1 VLIPVDEKTQYGSYV
16 SLSSQGDFFLCR
28 KSFEE
33 AKIMTAVKVGLI
45 GYGTVG
51 SAVGRTIRSHQEN
64 LQTVFGKEVQVAGVL
79 VRDKQKYEQQVK
91 DTLLTDNVEEFFA
104 ITDLDIIIEAS
115 VGIEPAYSYLKKAI
129 SCGCHIITA
138 NKEMIAS
145 KGAELKELAKE
156 KGVRLEYEAAVA
168 GGVPVIGTLKQLLHI
183 NHVVRVEAIL
193 NGTSNF
199 ILSEMADKN
208 IPFEEALQ
216 LAQEA
221 GFAEADPANDVDGWD
236 AFYKLMVLSDLLFE
250 AQPDWEKVTR
260 KGIRSV
266 SFQDIHKAAEQ
277 GWKIKHVATLENTGG
292 EVTVYVEPVVLSAA
306 HPLYSVDGVDN
317 AVCIEGD
324 LVGKLK
330 LQGPGAGALPTASAI
345 VEDLANLVHQ
355 RKELSVKRQFQFTEK
370 REAAPYM
377 HLPSGQVVVQEKPA
391 GENYYRVAGKTER
404 LVAEA

>member
-1 VLIPVDEKTQYGSYV
+1 M
-16 SLSSQGDFFLCR
+16 
-28 KSFEE
+28 
-33 AKIMTAVKVGLI
+33 AAVKIGLI

-64 LQTVFGKEVQVAGVL
+64 LQAIFGKEVQVAGVL
-79 VRDKQKYEQQVK
+79 VREKQKYEQQV
-91 DTLLTDNVEEFFA
+91 TEALLTDDAAELFS
-104 ITDLDIIIEAS
+104 ISDLDVIIEAS
-115 VGIEPAYSYLKKAI
+115 VGIEPAFSYLTEAI
-129 SCGCHIITA
+129 HHGCHIITA
-138 NKEMIAS
+138 NKELIAS
-145 KGAELKELAKE
+145 RGAELKRLAKE

-183 NHVVRVEAIL
+183 NHVVKVEAVL

-199 ILSEMADKN
+199 ILTEMSDKGL
-208 IPFEEALQ
+208 PFEEALQ

-221 GFAEADPANDVDGWD
+221 GFAEANPANDVDGWD

-250 AQPDWEKVTR
+250 DQPDWEKVTR

-266 SFQDIHKAAEQ
+266 SSQDIQSAAKQ
-277 GWKIKHVATLENTGG
+277 GWKIKHVATLENAGG
-292 EVTVYVEPVVLSAA
+292 EVTASVEPVILTAA

-317 AVCIEGD
+317 AVCVEGD

-355 RKELSVKRQFQFTEK
+355 RKEIEVKRVIKFTEK
-370 REAAPYM
+370 REAVPFV
-377 HLPSGQVVVQEKPA
+377 HLPSGETILLQR
-391 GENYYRVAGKTER
+391 ENVESDSHYYRVAARTPAK
-404 LVAEA
+404 AEA

>member
-1 VLIPVDEKTQYGSYV
+1 
-16 SLSSQGDFFLCR
+16 
-28 KSFEE
+28 
-33 AKIMTAVKVGLI
+33 MTAVKIGLI

-64 LQTVFGKEVQVAGVL
+64 LQTIFGKEVQVAGVL
-79 VRDKQKYEQQVK
+79 VRDKQKYAGQVS
-91 DTLLTDNVEEFFA
+91 DTLLTDEAAELFA
-104 ITDLDIIIEAS
+104 IEKLDVIIEAS
-115 VGIEPAYSYLKKAI
+115 VGIEPAFSYLSEAI
-129 SCGCHIITA
+129 HRGCHIITA
-138 NKEMIAS
+138 NKELIAS
-145 KGAELKELAKE
+145 RGAELKRLAKQ

-183 NHVVRVEAIL
+183 NRVVKVEAIL

-199 ILSEMADKN
+199 ILTEMADKGL
-208 IPFEEALQ
+208 IFEDALR

-260 KGIRSV
+260 RGIRSV
-266 SFQDIHKAAEQ
+266 SAQDIQEAAGR
-277 GWKIKHVATLENTGG
+277 GWKIKHVATLENAGG
-292 EVTVYVEPVVLSAA
+292 EVTASVEPVILSAD

-345 VEDLANLVHQ
+345 VEDLANLVHK
-355 RKELSVKRQFQFTEK
+355 RKEVVVKREIRFTEK
-370 REAAPYM
+370 KRKY
-377 HLPSGQVVVQEKPA
+377 LSSI
-391 GENYYRVAGKTER
+391 YR
-404 LVAEA
+404 LVRLFLYTQKA

>member
-1 VLIPVDEKTQYGSYV
+1 M
-16 SLSSQGDFFLCR
+16 
-28 KSFEE
+28 
-33 AKIMTAVKVGLI
+33 AAVKIGLI

-64 LQTVFGKEVQVAGVL
+64 LQAIFGKEVQVAGVL
-79 VRDKQKYEQQVK
+79 VREKQKYEQQVT
-91 DTLLTDNVEEFFA
+91 DALLTDDAAELFS
-104 ITDLDIIIEAS
+104 ISDLDVIIEAS
-115 VGIEPAYSYLKKAI
+115 VGIEPAFSYLTEAI
-129 SCGCHIITA
+129 HHGCHIITA
-138 NKEMIAS
+138 NKELIAS
-145 KGAELKELAKE
+145 RGAELKRLAKE

-183 NHVVRVEAIL
+183 NHVVKVEAIL

-199 ILSEMADKN
+199 ILTEMSDKGL
-208 IPFEEALQ
+208 PFEEALQ

-250 AQPDWEKVTR
+250 DQPDWEKVTR

-266 SFQDIHKAAEQ
+266 SSQDIQAAAKQ
-277 GWKIKHVATLENTGG
+277 GWKIKHIATLENAGG
-292 EVTVYVEPVVLSAA
+292 EVTASVEPVILTAA

-317 AVCIEGD
+317 AVCVEGD

-355 RKELSVKRQFQFTEK
+355 RKEIEVKRVIKFTEK
-370 REAAPYM
+370 REAVPFV
-377 HLPSGQVVVQEKPA
+377 HLPSGETILLHR
-391 GENYYRVAGKTER
+391 ENVESDSHYYRVAARTPAK
-404 LVAEA
+404 AEA

>member
-1 VLIPVDEKTQYGSYV
+1 
-16 SLSSQGDFFLCR
+16 
-28 KSFEE
+28 
-33 AKIMTAVKVGLI
+33 MTAVKIGLI

-64 LQTVFGKEVQVAGVL
+64 LQAIFGKEVHVAGVL
-79 VRDKQKYEQQVK
+79 VREKQKYAQQVT
-91 DTLLTDNVEEFFA
+91 DALLTDDAAELFS
-104 ITDLDIIIEAS
+104 ISDLDVIIEAS
-115 VGIEPAYSYLKKAI
+115 VGIEPAFSYLTEAI
-129 SCGCHIITA
+129 QHGCHIITA
-138 NKEMIAS
+138 NKELIAS
-145 KGAELKELAKE
+145 RGAELKQLAKD

-183 NHVVRVEAIL
+183 NHVVKVEAIL

-199 ILSEMADKN
+199 ILTEMSDKGL
-208 IPFEEALQ
+208 PFGEALR

-250 AQPDWEKVTR
+250 AQPDWGKVTR
-260 KGIRSV
+260 RGIRSV
-266 SFQDIHKAAEQ
+266 SSQDIRAAAEQ
-277 GWKIKHVATLENTGG
+277 GWKIKHVATLENAGG
-292 EVTVYVEPVVLSAA
+292 EVTASVEPVILTAG

-317 AVCIEGD
+317 AVCVEGD

-355 RKELSVKRQFQFTEK
+355 RKEISVKREIKFTEK
-370 REAAPYM
+370 REAVPYV
-377 HLPSGQVVVQEKPA
+377 HLPSGEAVLLH
-391 GENYYRVAGKTER
+391 GENVVASDGRYYRLAARAQAK
-404 LVAEA
+404 AEA

>member
-1 VLIPVDEKTQYGSYV
+1 
-16 SLSSQGDFFLCR
+16 
-28 KSFEE
+28 
-33 AKIMTAVKVGLI
+33 MTAVKIGLI

-64 LQTVFGKEVQVAGVL
+64 LQTIFGKQVQVAGVL
-79 VRDKQKYEQQVK
+79 VRDKQKYKQQVT
-91 DTLLTDNVEEFFA
+91 DSILTDDAAELFA
-104 ITDLDIIIEAS
+104 IENLDIIIEAS
-115 VGIEPAYSYLKKAI
+115 VGIEPAFSYLTEAI
-129 SCGCHIITA
+129 ERGCHIITA
-138 NKEMIAS
+138 NKELIATH
-145 KGAELKELAKE
+145 GAELKQLAKV

-183 NHVVRVEAIL
+183 NHVVKVEAIL

-199 ILSEMADKN
+199 ILTEMADKGFV
-208 IPFEEALQ
+208 FENALR

-250 AQPDWEKVTR
+250 AQPDWQKVTR

-266 SFQDIHKAAEQ
+266 SSADIEAAAEH

-292 EVTVYVEPVVLSAA
+292 EVTASVEPVVLPAA

-324 LVGKLK
+324 LVGQLK

-355 RKELSVKRQFQFTEK
+355 RKEISVKREFQFTEK
-370 REAAPYM
+370 NSKVPFV
-377 HLPSGQVVVQEKPA
+377 HLPTGNTAYLQAKNIEADGS
-391 GENYYRVAGKTER
+391 YYRIAAKIPAKESV
-404 LVAEA
+404 

>member
-1 VLIPVDEKTQYGSYV
+1 
-16 SLSSQGDFFLCR
+16 
-28 KSFEE
+28 
-33 AKIMTAVKVGLI
+33 MTAVKVGLI

-64 LQTVFGKEVQVAGVL
+64 LRAVFGKEVQVAGVL
-79 VRDKQKYEQQVK
+79 VRDKQKYEEKVK
-91 DTLLTDNVEEFFA
+91 DVLFTDSEEEFFA
-104 ITDLDIIIEAS
+104 LTDLDIIIEAS
-115 VGIEPAYSYLKKAI
+115 VGIEPAYSYLTKAI
-129 SCGCHIITA
+129 ARGCHIITA

-145 KGAELKELAKE
+145 KGAELKRLAKD

-199 ILSEMADKN
+199 ILSVMSDKN

-260 KGIRSV
+260 MGIRSI
-266 SFQDIHKAAEQ
+266 SSQDIHAAAER
-277 GWKIKHVATLENTGG
+277 GWKIKHVATIENTGG
-292 EVTVYVEPVVLSAA
+292 VVTASVEPVVLSAE

-355 RKELSVKRQFQFTEK
+355 RKEVSVKRTFEFTEK
-370 REAAPYM
+370 REAAAYV
-377 HLPSGQVVVQEKPA
+377 HLPSGQIFVREKPV
-391 GENYYRVAGKTER
+391 GEKDYRVVGKKER
-404 LVAEA
+404 LIAEA

>member
-1 VLIPVDEKTQYGSYV
+1 M
-16 SLSSQGDFFLCR
+16 
-28 KSFEE
+28 
-33 AKIMTAVKVGLI
+33 AAVKIGLI

-64 LQTVFGKEVQVAGVL
+64 LQAIFGKEVQVAGVL
-79 VRDKQKYEQQVK
+79 VREKQKYEQQVT
-91 DTLLTDNVEEFFA
+91 DALLTDDAAELFS
-104 ITDLDIIIEAS
+104 ISDLDVIIEAS
-115 VGIEPAYSYLKKAI
+115 VGIEPAFSYLTEAI
-129 SCGCHIITA
+129 HHGCHIITA
-138 NKEMIAS
+138 NKELIAS
-145 KGAELKELAKE
+145 RGAELKRLAKE

-183 NHVVRVEAIL
+183 NHVVKVEAIL

-199 ILSEMADKN
+199 ILTEMSDKGL
-208 IPFEEALQ
+208 PFEEALQ

-250 AQPDWEKVTR
+250 DQPDWEKVTR

-266 SFQDIHKAAEQ
+266 SSQDIQAAAKQ
-277 GWKIKHVATLENTGG
+277 GWKIKHVATLENAGG
-292 EVTVYVEPVVLSAA
+292 EVTASVEPVILTTA

-317 AVCIEGD
+317 AVCVEGD

-355 RKELSVKRQFQFTEK
+355 RKEIEVKRVIKFTEK
-370 REAAPYM
+370 REAVPFV
-377 HLPSGQVVVQEKPA
+377 HLPSGETILLHR
-391 GENYYRVAGKTER
+391 ENVESDSHYYRVAARTPAK
-404 LVAEA
+404 AEA

>member
-1 VLIPVDEKTQYGSYV
+1 
-16 SLSSQGDFFLCR
+16 
-28 KSFEE
+28 
-33 AKIMTAVKVGLI
+33 MTAVKIGLI

-64 LQTVFGKEVQVAGVL
+64 LQTIFGKEVQVAGVL
-79 VRDKQKYEQQVK
+79 VREKQKYEQQVT
-91 DTLLTDNVEEFFA
+91 DALLTDDAAELFS
-104 ITDLDIIIEAS
+104 ISDLDVIIEAS
-115 VGIEPAYSYLKKAI
+115 VGIEPAFSYLTEAI
-129 SCGCHIITA
+129 HHGCHIITA
-138 NKEMIAS
+138 NKELIAS
-145 KGAELKELAKE
+145 RGAELKRLAKE

-183 NHVVRVEAIL
+183 NHVVKVEAIL

-199 ILSEMADKN
+199 ILTEMTDKGL
-208 IPFEEALQ
+208 PFEEALQ

-260 KGIRSV
+260 KGICSV
-266 SFQDIHKAAEQ
+266 SSQDIQAAAKQ
-277 GWKIKHVATLENTGG
+277 GWKIKHVATLENAGG
-292 EVTVYVEPVVLSAA
+292 EVTASVEPVILSAA
-306 HPLYSVDGVDN
+306 HSLYSVDGVDN
-317 AVCIEGD
+317 AVCVEGD

-355 RKELSVKRQFQFTEK
+355 RKDIEVKPKIQFTEN
-370 REAAPYM
+370 REAVPFV
-377 HLPSGQVVVQEKPA
+377 HLPSGETVLLHGEKKA
-391 GENYYRVAGKTER
+391 SDGQYYRIAAGTPTK
-404 LVAEA
+404 AEA

>member
-1 VLIPVDEKTQYGSYV
+1 M
-16 SLSSQGDFFLCR
+16 
-28 KSFEE
+28 
-33 AKIMTAVKVGLI
+33 AAVKIGLI

-64 LQTVFGKEVQVAGVL
+64 LQTIFGREVQVAGVL
-79 VRDKQKYEQQVK
+79 VREKQKYEQQVT
-91 DTLLTDNVEEFFA
+91 DALLTDDAAELFS
-104 ITDLDIIIEAS
+104 ISDLDVIIEAS
-115 VGIEPAYSYLKKAI
+115 VGIEPAFSYLTEAI
-129 SCGCHIITA
+129 HHGCHIITA
-138 NKEMIAS
+138 NKELIAS
-145 KGAELKELAKE
+145 RGAELKRLAKE

-183 NHVVRVEAIL
+183 NHVVKVEAIL

-199 ILSEMADKN
+199 ILTEMSDKGL
-208 IPFEEALQ
+208 PFEEALQ

-250 AQPDWEKVTR
+250 NQPDWEKVTR

-266 SFQDIHKAAEQ
+266 SSQDIQAHAKQ
-277 GWKIKHVATLENTGG
+277 GWKIKHVATLENAGG
-292 EVTVYVEPVVLSAA
+292 EVTASVEPVILTAA

-317 AVCIEGD
+317 AVCVEGD

-355 RKELSVKRQFQFTEK
+355 RKEIEVKRAIKFTEK
-370 REAAPYM
+370 REAVPFV
-377 HLPSGQVVVQEKPA
+377 HLPSGETILLH
-391 GENYYRVAGKTER
+391 GENVESDSHYYRVAVRTPAK
-404 LVAEA
+404 AEA

>member
-1 VLIPVDEKTQYGSYV
+1 
-16 SLSSQGDFFLCR
+16 
-28 KSFEE
+28 
-33 AKIMTAVKVGLI
+33 MTAVKIGLI

-51 SAVGRTIRSHQEN
+51 SAVGRTIRSHQAN
-64 LQTVFGKEVQVAGVL
+64 LQAIFGKEVQVAGVL
-79 VRDKQKYEQQVK
+79 VREKQKYEQQVT
-91 DTLLTDNVEEFFA
+91 DALLTDDAAELFS
-104 ITDLDIIIEAS
+104 ISDLDVIIEAS
-115 VGIEPAYSYLKKAI
+115 VGIEPAFSYLTEAI
-129 SCGCHIITA
+129 HHGCHIITA
-138 NKEMIAS
+138 NKELIAS
-145 KGAELKELAKE
+145 RGAELKRLAKK

-183 NHVVRVEAIL
+183 NYVVKVEAIL

-199 ILSEMADKN
+199 ILTEMSDKGL
-208 IPFEEALQ
+208 PFEEALQ

-266 SFQDIHKAAEQ
+266 SSQDIQAAGEQ
-277 GWKIKHVATLENTGG
+277 GWKIKHVATLENAGG
-292 EVTVYVEPVVLSAA
+292 EVTASVEPVILSAA

-317 AVCIEGD
+317 AVCVEGD

-355 RKELSVKRQFQFTEK
+355 RKEIEVKRVIKFTEK
-370 REAAPYM
+370 REAVPFV
-377 HLPSGQVVVQEKPA
+377 HLPSGETILLH
-391 GENYYRVAGKTER
+391 GENVESDSHYYRVAARKPAK
-404 LVAEA
+404 AEA

>member
-1 VLIPVDEKTQYGSYV
+1 M
-16 SLSSQGDFFLCR
+16 
-28 KSFEE
+28 
-33 AKIMTAVKVGLI
+33 AAVKIGLI

-64 LQTVFGKEVQVAGVL
+64 LQTIFGREVQVAGVL
-79 VRDKQKYEQQVK
+79 VREKQKYEQQVT
-91 DTLLTDNVEEFFA
+91 DTLLTDDAAELFS
-104 ITDLDIIIEAS
+104 ISDLDVIIEAS
-115 VGIEPAYSYLKKAI
+115 VGIEPAFSYLTEAI
-129 SCGCHIITA
+129 HHGCHIITA
-138 NKEMIAS
+138 NKELIAS
-145 KGAELKELAKE
+145 RGAELKRLAKE

-183 NHVVRVEAIL
+183 NHVVKVEAIL

-199 ILSEMADKN
+199 ILTEMSDKGL
-208 IPFEEALQ
+208 PFEEALQ

-250 AQPDWEKVTR
+250 DQPDWEKVTR

-266 SFQDIHKAAEQ
+266 SSQDIQAAAKQ
-277 GWKIKHVATLENTGG
+277 GWKIKHVATLENAGG
-292 EVTVYVEPVVLSAA
+292 EVTASVEPVILTAA

-317 AVCIEGD
+317 AVCVEGD

-355 RKELSVKRQFQFTEK
+355 RKEIEVKRVIKFTEK
-370 REAAPYM
+370 HEAVPFV
-377 HLPSGQVVVQEKPA
+377 HLPSGETILLHR
-391 GENYYRVAGKTER
+391 ENVESDSHYYRVAARTPAK
-404 LVAEA
+404 AEA

>member
-1 VLIPVDEKTQYGSYV
+1 
-16 SLSSQGDFFLCR
+16 
-28 KSFEE
+28 
-33 AKIMTAVKVGLI
+33 MTAVKIGLI

-64 LQTVFGKEVQVAGVL
+64 LQTIFGKEVQVAGVL
-79 VRDKQKYEQQVK
+79 VREKQKYEQQVT
-91 DTLLTDNVEEFFA
+91 DALLTDDAAELFS
-104 ITDLDIIIEAS
+104 ISDLDVIIEAS
-115 VGIEPAYSYLKKAI
+115 VGIEPAFSYLTEAI
-129 SCGCHIITA
+129 HHGCHIITA
-138 NKEMIAS
+138 NKELIAS
-145 KGAELKELAKE
+145 RGAELKRLAKK

-183 NHVVRVEAIL
+183 NHVVKVEAIL

-199 ILSEMADKN
+199 ILTEMSDKGL
-208 IPFEEALQ
+208 PFEEALQ

-221 GFAEADPANDVDGWD
+221 GFAEADPGNDVDGWD

-266 SFQDIHKAAEQ
+266 SSQDIQAAAKQ
-277 GWKIKHVATLENTGG
+277 GWKIKHVATLENAGG
-292 EVTVYVEPVVLSAA
+292 EVTASVEPVILTAA

-317 AVCIEGD
+317 AVCVEGD

-355 RKELSVKRQFQFTEK
+355 RKEIEVKRVIKFTEK
-370 REAAPYM
+370 REAVPFV
-377 HLPSGQVVVQEKPA
+377 HLPSGETILLH
-391 GENYYRVAGKTER
+391 GENVESDSHYYRVATRTPAK
-404 LVAEA
+404 AEA

>member
-1 VLIPVDEKTQYGSYV
+1 
-16 SLSSQGDFFLCR
+16 
-28 KSFEE
+28 
-33 AKIMTAVKVGLI
+33 MTAVKIGLI

-51 SAVGRTIRSHQEN
+51 SAVGRTIRSHQAN
-64 LQTVFGKEVQVAGVL
+64 LQAIFGKEVQVAGVL
-79 VRDKQKYEQQVK
+79 VREKQKYEQQVT
-91 DTLLTDNVEEFFA
+91 DALLTDDAAELFSISDLNV
-104 ITDLDIIIEAS
+104 IIEAS
-115 VGIEPAYSYLKKAI
+115 VGIEPAFSYLSEAI
-129 SCGCHIITA
+129 HHGCHIITA
-138 NKEMIAS
+138 NKELIAS
-145 KGAELKELAKE
+145 RGAELKRLAKE

-183 NHVVRVEAIL
+183 NHVVKVEAIL

-199 ILSEMADKN
+199 ILTEMSDKGL
-208 IPFEEALQ
+208 PFEEALQ

-266 SFQDIHKAAEQ
+266 SSQDIQAAGEQ
-277 GWKIKHVATLENTGG
+277 GWKIKHVATLENAGG
-292 EVTVYVEPVVLSAA
+292 EVTASVEPVILSAA

-317 AVCIEGD
+317 AVCVEGD

-355 RKELSVKRQFQFTEK
+355 RKDIEVRPKIQFKEK
-370 REAAPYM
+370 REAAPFV
-377 HLPSGQVVVQEKPA
+377 HLPSGETVFLH
-391 GENYYRVAGKTER
+391 GENVAPDGHYYRVAAGAPAK
-404 LVAEA
+404 AKA

>member
-1 VLIPVDEKTQYGSYV
+1 M
-16 SLSSQGDFFLCR
+16 
-28 KSFEE
+28 
-33 AKIMTAVKVGLI
+33 AAVKIGLI

-64 LQTVFGKEVQVAGVL
+64 LQAIFGKEVQVAGVL
-79 VRDKQKYEQQVK
+79 VREKQKYKQQVT
-91 DTLLTDNVEEFFA
+91 DALLTDDAAELFS
-104 ITDLDIIIEAS
+104 ISDLDVIIEAS
-115 VGIEPAYSYLKKAI
+115 VGIEPAFSYLTEAI
-129 SCGCHIITA
+129 HHGCHIITA
-138 NKEMIAS
+138 NKELIAS
-145 KGAELKELAKE
+145 RGAELKRLAKE

-183 NHVVRVEAIL
+183 NHVVKVEAIL

-199 ILSEMADKN
+199 ILTEMSDKGL
-208 IPFEEALQ
+208 PFEEALQ

-250 AQPDWEKVTR
+250 DQPDWEKVTR

-266 SFQDIHKAAEQ
+266 SSQDIQAAAKQ
-277 GWKIKHVATLENTGG
+277 GWKIKHVATLENAGG
-292 EVTVYVEPVVLSAA
+292 EVTASVEPVILTTA

-317 AVCIEGD
+317 AVCVEGD

-355 RKELSVKRQFQFTEK
+355 RKEIEVKRVIKFTEK
-370 REAAPYM
+370 REAVPFV
-377 HLPSGQVVVQEKPA
+377 HLPSGETILLHR
-391 GENYYRVAGKTER
+391 ENVESDSHYYRVAARTPAK
-404 LVAEA
+404 AEA

>member
-1 VLIPVDEKTQYGSYV
+1 
-16 SLSSQGDFFLCR
+16 
-28 KSFEE
+28 
-33 AKIMTAVKVGLI
+33 MTAVKVGLI

-129 SCGCHIITA
+129 SSGCHIITA

-145 KGAELKELAKE
+145 KGADLKELAKE

-183 NHVVRVEAIL
+183 NHVVKVEAIL

-199 ILSEMADKN
+199 ILSEMSDKN

-317 AVCIEGD
+317 AVCIEGN